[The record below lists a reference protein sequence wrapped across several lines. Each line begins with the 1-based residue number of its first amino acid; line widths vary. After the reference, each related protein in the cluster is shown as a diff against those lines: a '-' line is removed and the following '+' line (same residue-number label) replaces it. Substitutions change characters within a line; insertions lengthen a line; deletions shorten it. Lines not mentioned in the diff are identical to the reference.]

1 MSGRPPLRPGVWVC
15 AGLWFLL
22 VSTVAAQDKAERN
35 ALEWFQAG
43 EFEQAKAAFQDILTA
58 RPNDPFARYWLGR
71 TLLAR
76 HESTL
81 ARLIFFQ
88 LLNVSPASPYT
99 LPARLG
105 IAETF
110 RAERAFAEAVKAYLK
125 VEVDFPDS
133 DSLRVVFL
141 RAGQCLEAAGKPNE
155 AQNVYR
161 RLLDRFPASAEAR
174 EAQDRVIAL
183 TPASPPGTA
192 TAPPQPALSQTSSP
206 SLPDSQ
212 TPGFTLQVGTF
223 KDRSRAEAL
232 RDRVAQAGLLAE
244 IVIAAGKE
252 RKGYRVLAGRFPT
265 EDKARTAAKRL
276 KQEKVITEYRV
287 VRVL

>member
-1 MSGRPPLRPGVWVC
+1 MSGRPAVRPGVWVC

-22 VSTVAAQDKAERN
+22 VSPVAAQDQAERK

-43 EFEQAKAAFQDILTA
+43 EFERAKVAFQDILTA

-71 TLLAR
+71 ALLAR

-81 ARLIFFQ
+81 ARLTFFQ

-133 DSLRVVFL
+133 DSLRGVLL

-155 AQNVYR
+155 AQSVYR
-161 RLLDRFPASAEAR
+161 RLFDRFPASAEAR
-174 EAQDRVIAL
+174 EAQDRVTAL
-183 TPASPPGTA
+183 TLASPPGTA
-192 TAPPQPALSQTSSP
+192 TATPPPARSQPS
-206 SLPDSQ
+206 
-212 TPGFTLQVGTF
+212 GFTLQVGTF

-232 RDRVAQAGLLAE
+232 RARVTQAGLLAE

-265 EDKARTAAKRL
+265 ADKAKIAAKRL
-276 KQEKVITEYRV
+276 KQEKIITEYRV
-287 VRVL
+287 VRGP